1 MHDEKALQAPTP
13 ELRGDMLSRIRKILL
28 RRLWLPKIVYESL
41 PYLYI
46 LCGMAALASALYT
59 PDWTWIL
66 PWAVLIGLIC
76 LHTGL
81 GVVALR
87 YRIRRNP
94 DSDSDSDTD

>member
-1 MHDEKALQAPTP
+1 MHDGKALQTPAP
-13 ELRGDMLSRIRKILL
+13 ELRGNPISRIRKILL
-28 RRLWLPKIVYESL
+28 RRLWLPKFVYESL

-76 LHTGL
+76 LHAGL
-81 GVVALR
+81 AVVALR
-87 YRIRRNP
+87 YRVRCKH
-94 DSDSDSDTD
+94 DAAD